1 MENPIIGEGVE
12 ERVALLKKAQANGGI
27 LPLALTADELKLA
40 KQMKEEGLFDSGAAS
55 NSEPQKIQPIV
66 RLDKSRQQLENESVP
81 TFEEFRQVGLE
92 KTKQMSIA
100 GLLEGYAG
108 YEYQEGKQEGNL
120 ENHIKEMYKAL
131 NDEEL
136 EIFSRLMG
144 FSKEGEK
151 QSSSTMQ
158 EPEQIAEELGMTQA
172 EVMAIT
178 DNGLLKMK
186 GGSLDGALTLESG
199 AQWLSAAD
207 SLTENSIEQVYKS
220 EINEDHD
227 EWRTAFWDD
236 ELGTASEIAEAKA
249 LLQMMG
255 QDPSTFGNPMEL
267 DDWVSAIVFWQ
278 SKIVRA
284 NRSSSGKEQLRK
296 WLSNLRVAHSNMRS
310 LPKYVEK

>member
-40 KQMKEEGLFDSGAAS
+40 KQMKEEGLLDSGAAS
-55 NSEPQKIQPIV
+55 NSEPQKIQHIV

-108 YEYQEGKQEGNL
+108 YEYQEDKQEGNL

-158 EPEQIAEELGMTQA
+158 EPA
-172 EVMAIT
+172 
-178 DNGLLKMK
+178 
-186 GGSLDGALTLESG
+186 
-199 AQWLSAAD
+199 
-207 SLTENSIEQVYKS
+207 
-220 EINEDHD
+220 
-227 EWRTAFWDD
+227 
-236 ELGTASEIAEAKA
+236 
-249 LLQMMG
+249 
-255 QDPSTFGNPMEL
+255 
-267 DDWVSAIVFWQ
+267 
-278 SKIVRA
+278 
-284 NRSSSGKEQLRK
+284 RS
-296 WLSNLRVAHSNMRS
+296 
-310 LPKYVEK
+310 